1 MPNLL
6 PFEETRP
13 YVDSEVPAA
22 IERIAASPYFDTII
36 QFLYPSEDIDRFK
49 TQFKTISTVRDFQ
62 EKIMNNA
69 IQTIIQK
76 TSNGLFS
83 GGFNKISNEHK
94 GMFISNHRDI
104 LLDAALLQLML
115 RKNNMET
122 SEITFGSNLM
132 QDSLVIDIGKINK
145 MFRIVRGGN
154 IRDFYKNSMEVS
166 QYMRYAITQKKQ
178 STWIAQRN
186 GRTKNGDDKT
196 EMAVLKMFAMSSK
209 KPFVENLLE
218 LNIMPISISY
228 EYEPCDFLKT
238 AELYVSSYQ
247 KYVKAPN
254 EDLNSILHGIQQFKG
269 KISLVVC
276 EPIGMTDL
284 READTFEKNEKFQHL
299 AEIIDKRIYA
309 HYKLWKTNYIAFDL
323 LHHDN
328 RFAAFYSEQ
337 EKQDFTT
344 YMNNGINA
352 IQGDKEELTQ
362 IFLTLY
368 ANPIKNVVPA

>member
-1 MPNLL
+1 MSISL

-13 YVDSEVPAA
+13 YVDSEVPEA
-22 IERIAASPYFDTII
+22 IERITASPHFETIVRYL
-36 QFLYPSEDIDRFK
+36 FPDADMVRFK
-49 TQFKTISTVRDFQ
+49 TQFRNIKTVNEFQ
-62 EKIMNNA
+62 ETIMDKA
-69 IQTIIQK
+69 IWSIVRQT
-76 TSNGLFS
+76 SDGLFS
-83 GGFNKISNEHK
+83 AGFENISDTHK

-132 QDSLVIDIGKINK
+132 RGSLVIDIGKINK

-218 LNIMPISISY
+218 LNIIPISISY

-284 READTFEKNEKFQHL
+284 TEADTFEKNEKFQHL

-309 HYKLWKTNYIAFDL
+309 HYKLWKTNYIAYDL